1 MANVSTPDTQPQP
14 AAVQAKEEKKVEAQ
28 PAPKADAAAPPKA
41 EAPASPKPMSKED
54 ELRKLI
60 DEEKKKIPPLIDS
73 IKRSR
78 RRLSYKLAEKAAME
92 KLSSMAKDNTREIG
106 YLRKRKEQLEFRIA
120 TEAFSLQAEK
130 DLIRKKSEIEAQL
143 EEALK
148 SFRLKRKVEYI
159 NKDIEDLTKEIT
171 GIEAKI
177 NEVDRKLDE
186 LYGNLRKMTGQM
198 RRRPRPEGGAG
209 PRKTQEPKQAEISLA
224 DIAIIKGKEKKH
236 TESESGGD

>member
-1 MANVSTPDTQPQP
+1 MTGTSTTPQP
-14 AAVQAKEEKKVEAQ
+14 AAAPAVQATPGIA
-28 PAPKADAAAPPKA
+28 AAAPRD
-41 EAPASPKPMSKED
+41 SKTD
-54 ELRKLI
+54 EIRKLI

-92 KLSSMAKDNTREIG
+92 KLATMSKDTTREIG

-159 NKDIEDLTKEIT
+159 NKDIEELTKQINEIE
-171 GIEAKI
+171 GKI

-186 LYGNLRKMTGQM
+186 LYSNLRKMTGQA
-198 RRRPRPEGGAG
+198 RRRPRPEGGG
-209 PRKTQEPKQAEISLA
+209 PRKAPEVKQVEISLA

-236 TESESGGD
+236 SENDSGGD